1 MSWPPV
7 ASFSTSSIHSYCC
20 FVPGFSW
27 KFGTAATHF
36 RYKDEPGPAHR
47 VSLYSKTF
55 VKGLHWGPGDLL
67 SVMAFEICSRLG
79 HAPPTFYIFRNGSIP
94 ESWTHFGRP
103 FFLES
108 NVSRHRW
115 LKINYGESVAASRL
129 FLSPVIRFSGIQSVP
144 HWLLSAPRSW
154 SPIISFS
161 LLFLFSVLSNN
172 ISFLKFRMNGEKTG
186 LSSQLLNFDLCRA
199 ECAISQF
206 LFF

>member
-1 MSWPPV
+1 
-7 ASFSTSSIHSYCC
+7 
-20 FVPGFSW
+20 
-27 KFGTAATHF
+27 
-36 RYKDEPGPAHR
+36 
-47 VSLYSKTF
+47 
-55 VKGLHWGPGDLL
+55 
-67 SVMAFEICSRLG
+67 MAFEICSRLG

-199 ECAISQF
+199 ECAIGQF
-206 LFF
+206 LFFFKFLFRSAAEFSNTMGEIHKSFSKHPFLFADTRFSPLDRRL